1 MAKSEK
7 KGSIQTQKKL
17 GEKNSTTAARPAS
30 GVTAAGNGIQK
41 KYLSDKRLC
50 EVTFKLPRTAAAEA
64 KRVSIVGDF
73 NDWDSHAN
81 RMKRLKNGDFSIKI
95 HLEPGRD
102 YQFRYLID
110 ESRWEND
117 WQADSYVKSPF
128 GDSENSVVKV

>member
-7 KGSIQTQKKL
+7 KRTQTRKKT
-17 GEKNSTTAARPAS
+17 GEKNSAVATGSSNNVAA
-30 GVTAAGNGIQK
+30 TGNGIQK

-50 EVTFKLPRTAAAEA
+50 EVTFKLPGLAAADA
-64 KRVSIVGDF
+64 KKVSIVGDF

-81 RMKRLKNGDFSIKI
+81 RMTRLKNGDFSIKI
-95 HLEPGRD
+95 QLEPGRD

-117 WQADSYVKSPF
+117 WQADGYVRSPF